1 MSIERINSSDVQVF
15 VNTIADGRL
24 PAINSLSISTN
35 KQVSEIRRLGDL
47 NVSERILGSN
57 QTTTLSMDIMLT
69 TGATGID
76 PFYSFFLNKPYNKGD
91 QAIHF
96 GFLNTGKIDFTI
108 KDLAGQTDILDSSV
122 VNYSLNG
129 SVGDLVRGAATY
141 EGNAASFRPAGALE
155 RKDQTNDSFGG
166 FFRPEDIEIT
176 TTTNGD
182 EGIDTASLNIQ
193 DFSLSVN
200 TPRIPK
206 TRLGTRTPRFRYPEL
221 PAAGDLSFTV
231 LKTEVTGVNLS
242 SLVCQSGVIKIDLKG
257 DNDTSVMD
265 FSISGC
271 CLETV
276 DESTSLDDNT
286 SVTFSYY
293 FPILQ

>member
-15 VNTIADGRL
+15 ANTIPDGRL

-35 KQVSEIRRLGDL
+35 KAVSEIRRLGDL
-47 NVSERILGSN
+47 NVSGRILGSN
-57 QTTTLSMDIMLT
+57 QTTTLDMDMMLT

-76 PFYSFFLNKPYNKGD
+76 PFYSF
-91 QAIHF
+91 QQMHS
-96 GFLNTGKIDFTI
+96 GFLNTGKIDFVI
-108 KDLAGQTDILDSSV
+108 KDLAGVTTILDTSI

-129 SVGDLVRGAATY
+129 SVGDLVRGATTY
-141 EGNAASFRPAGALE
+141 EGNAATFTPVGALE

-200 TPRIPK
+200 TPRTPK

-231 LKTEVTGVNLS
+231 LKTKVTGLNLS

-257 DNDTSVMD
+257 DDDTSVMD

>member
-15 VNTIADGRL
+15 VNTTPDGRL

-35 KQVSEIRRLGDL
+35 KQISEIRRLGDL
-47 NVSERILGSN
+47 NASERILGSN
-57 QTTTLSMDIMLT
+57 QTTTLSMDMMVT

-76 PFYSFFLNKPYNKGD
+76 PFYSFFLNKPYNEGN

-96 GFLNTGKIDFTI
+96 GFLNTGKIDFVI
-108 KDLAGQTDILDSSV
+108 KDLAGVTTIEESSIV
-122 VNYSLNG
+122 DYSLNG
-129 SVGDLVRGAATY
+129 SVGDLVKGSATY
-141 EGNAASFRPAGALE
+141 EGDAATFTPVGALE

-193 DFSLSVN
+193 NFSLSVN
-200 TPRIPK
+200 TPRTPK

-221 PAAGDLSFTV
+221 PAAGSLSFNV
-231 LKTEVTGVNLS
+231 LKTKVTGLNLS

-257 DNDTSVMD
+257 DDDTSVMD

-286 SVTFSYY
+286 NVTFSYY